1 MTLGVSLTS
10 RYQMKDTGFS
20 LNAESVFGPA
30 KNGAIVSSGVQTV
43 DQLQRGHKIVNNKEK
58 QD

>member
-10 RYQMKDTGFS
+10 RYQMKDARFS
-20 LNAESVFGPA
+20 LNAESVFSPA
-30 KNGAIVSSGVQTV
+30 ENGAIVSPGVQTV

>member
-1 MTLGVSLTS
+1 
-10 RYQMKDTGFS
+10 MKDAGFS

-30 KNGAIVSSGVQTV
+30 KNGAIVSPGVQTV

>member
-1 MTLGVSLTS
+1 
-10 RYQMKDTGFS
+10 MKDAGFS